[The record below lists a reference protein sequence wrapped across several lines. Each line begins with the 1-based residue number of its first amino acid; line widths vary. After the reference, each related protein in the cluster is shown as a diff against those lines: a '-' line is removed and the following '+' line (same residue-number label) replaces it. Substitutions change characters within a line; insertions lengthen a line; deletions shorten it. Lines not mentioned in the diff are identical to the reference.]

1 MRTGTRARGTRNL
14 SPMSR
19 MTTVPSATP
28 SAPRRSFRPCGLLRA
43 WVGVLLA
50 GAVLAAPGGASPAPA
65 PAPRPNLLVIVTDDQ
80 RFDSLGCVGNRQLR
94 TPEIDRL
101 AGEGVRFRNAFVTTP
116 ICCASRASLLT
127 GQYARRHGIEDFVRD
142 LSPAQWA
149 ETYPGLLR
157 GAGYRVGFVG
167 KFGVGDAAA
176 IGRRASDFDFWRGR
190 PGQAGVRFIDPSDP
204 SQRHMTARM
213 GDEAIEFLSG
223 CSNGAPFCL
232 SISFNAPHA
241 RDGQDRE
248 FEPDRRDEALYAAD
262 RMPLPATATPADF
275 ERMVPWV
282 RDSEARRR
290 WKSRF
295 GTDALAQATL
305 RDYHRLVTG
314 IDREVGRLR
323 EELGRRGLA
332 DSTVI
337 VFTSDNGW
345 FAGEHGLADKWFPYE
360 ESIRVPLI
368 LFDPRLP
375 ASRRGR
381 VVDALALNLDLAPT
395 LLEWAGIPQPDRM
408 QGRSLVPWTGRRSP
422 NSWRTD
428 FLVEHRFQ
436 HASIPSS
443 EGVRD
448 LRWSYFQWLPPNPE
462 RDELYDLVRDP
473 LQRRDLMLGDRP
485 PRVLERLRIR
495 LRELTAEAQ

>member
-1 MRTGTRARGTRNL
+1 MTQTPGTH
-14 SPMSR
+14 
-19 MTTVPSATP
+19 PS
-28 SAPRRSFRPCGLLRA
+28 A
-43 WVGVLLA
+43 WVGLSAAWRLAAAWIGLLLA
-50 GAVLAAPGGASPAPA
+50 IEVPLPLALAAPDRPSTSAVSAP
-65 PAPRPNLLVIVTDDQ
+65 PRPNLLVVVTDDQ
-80 RFDSLGCVGNRQLR
+80 RFDTLGCAGNRYIR

-101 AGEGVRFRNAFVTTP
+101 AREGVRFRNAFVTTP

-142 LSPAQWA
+142 LSPTLWA

-157 GAGYRVGFVG
+157 RAGYRVGFVG

-176 IGRRASDFDFWRGR
+176 IERRTHDFDFWRGR
-190 PGQAGVRFIDPSDP
+190 PGQAGTRFIDPSDP

-223 CSNGAPFCL
+223 CSNGVPFCL

-248 FEPDRRDEALYAAD
+248 FEPDRRDESLYALD
-262 RMPLPATATPADF
+262 RLPFPASATEADF
-275 ERMVPWV
+275 DRMVPWV

-305 RDYHRLVTG
+305 KDFYRLVTG

-332 DSTVI
+332 DSTVL

-381 VVDALALNLDLAPT
+381 VVDALALNIDLAPT

-422 NSWRTD
+422 TSWRTD

-448 LRWSYFQWLPPNPE
+448 LRWSYFQWLSPNPE

-485 PRVLERLRIR
+485 PGVLERLRIR
-495 LRELTAEAQ
+495 LRELTAEAR